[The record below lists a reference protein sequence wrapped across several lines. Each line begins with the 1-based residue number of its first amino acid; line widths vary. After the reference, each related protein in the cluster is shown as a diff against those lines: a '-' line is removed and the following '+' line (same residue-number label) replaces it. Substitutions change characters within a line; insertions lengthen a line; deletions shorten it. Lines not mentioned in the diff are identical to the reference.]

1 MSDVI
6 AAVRPGMIWI
16 LAIVMAGMVIG
27 KIISTS
33 ASLKEVI
40 SQNRLGIY
48 LSWEILKIAG
58 LVWVLA
64 SVRSLYPMAEGFL
77 YYMMA
82 ILSDAGLM

>member
-1 MSDVI
+1 MGDVI
-6 AAVRPGMIWI
+6 AAVRPGLIWI
-16 LAIVMAGMVIG
+16 LAILMTGLVIG

-40 SQNRLGIY
+40 SQHRLGIY

-64 SVRSLYPMAEGFL
+64 SIRSLYPLAEGFL
-77 YYMMA
+77 YYMID
-82 ILSDAGLM
+82 ILSSAGAI